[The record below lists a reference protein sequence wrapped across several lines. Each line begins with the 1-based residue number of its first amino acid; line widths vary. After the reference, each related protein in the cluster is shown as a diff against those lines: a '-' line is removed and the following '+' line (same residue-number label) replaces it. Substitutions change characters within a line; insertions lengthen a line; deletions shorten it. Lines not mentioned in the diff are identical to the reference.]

1 MLQFGPTLSKIT
13 NKDGLALTPSNWVNL
28 CHIAL

>member
-1 MLQFGPTLSKIT
+1 MLQFGPKTKFT
-13 NKDGLALTPSNWVNL
+13 NKYGIALTPTDWVNL